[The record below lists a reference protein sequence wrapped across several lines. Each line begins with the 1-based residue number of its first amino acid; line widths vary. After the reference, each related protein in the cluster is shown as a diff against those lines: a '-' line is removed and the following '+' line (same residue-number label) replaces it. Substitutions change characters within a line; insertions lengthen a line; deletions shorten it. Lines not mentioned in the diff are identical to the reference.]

1 MAIMELSTAN
11 KRHTVNKVT
20 NGSVGRRKNMD
31 TCQTTS
37 MNQPVGSKLVNTV
50 KQSTGE
56 NKASRAEGFS

>member
-11 KRHTVNKVT
+11 KGHAVNKLT

-37 MNQPVGSKLVNTV
+37 MNKPVGSKCVDTV
-50 KQSTGE
+50 KTKQ
-56 NKASRAEGFS
+56 R